1 MNDAGMYDVLLEIA
15 RKRRT
20 IRRFKPDPIPDEFI
34 TKIIDVARWAP
45 SGFHTQPWEFV
56 VINEKELRQK
66 IVGLLQQYGP
76 PIRNPNEEATE
87 AGRFDVAPV
96 FIILLGDWRAKVG
109 LPDAAQ
115 SSDARVDGLFRTSL
129 ANAFLS
135 MQLAATSLGLA
146 SQWYSA
152 VSGEHAQSGIKAL
165 IGIPEG
171 LRHIRHDSPRLCSRG
186 AHTQGCQRAGRD
198 GPLQCLRDEGLSD
211 RGRGRRLRKENQGVV
226 SGRALGCGDI
236 PPLLEVCPRSSF

>member
-20 IRRFKPDPIPDEFI
+20 IRRFKPDPIPAEFV

-56 VINEKELRQK
+56 VITEKELRQK
-66 IVGLLQQYGP
+66 IVELLQQYGP
-76 PIRNPNEEATE
+76 PIRNPNGEATE

-152 VSGEHAQSGIKAL
+152 VSGERVQSGIKAL

-171 LRHIRHDSPRLCSRG
+171 LRIFDMMVLGYAAEEPIGKDVR
-186 AHTQGCQRAGRD
+186 
-198 GPLQCLRDEGLSD
+198 ELSD
-211 RGRGRRLRKENQGVV
+211 MVHYN
-226 SGRALGCGDI
+226 ACGTKDFRTDE
-236 PPLLEVCPRSSF
+236 EVAAYARQTKAWCLAAH